1 MNIKSAVLTTL
12 AADRPY
18 GESAPIEIRELVL
31 DAPGEHEVLVRIE
44 AAGLCHSDLS
54 VVNGDRVR
62 PLPMALG
69 HEAAGVVHAIGTGV
83 TGLEI
88 GDHVVMVYVPSCGEC
103 SYCREGQP
111 ALCERGA
118 DSNGKGELL
127 GGGRRLHTCGGEA
140 VNHHLGV
147 SAFAEYAVVDASSA
161 VRVDNRVPFDV
172 AALFGCAMATGYG
185 SVMRTAEV
193 RRGDSVVIVGAGG
206 VGLAAVIAAV
216 AAEASSVIVVDPVET
231 KHARAIELGATL
243 AITPEAA
250 SEVVTHEL
258 GGGADWVFEAVGSAR
273 VMEHAFA
280 LTRRGGTT
288 VFIGLPHPSAE
299 LHLPALAII
308 AESRTLKGSYMGSS
322 RPHEDIPAMAEL
334 WLAGRLPVERLIS
347 AHRPLAEINDAL
359 ESLADGT
366 ALRQIILPNPAGGV
380 ALPLED

>member
-1 MNIKSAVLTTL
+1 MITTSAVLK
-12 AADRPY
+12 AFGENRPY
-18 GESAPIEIRELVL
+18 DESAPIEIQELVL

-69 HEAAGVVHAIGTGV
+69 HEAAGVVHAVGPGV
-83 TGLEI
+83 TDLAA
-88 GDHVVMVYVPSCGEC
+88 GDHVVTVYVPSCGEC
-103 SYCREGQP
+103 SYCGEGQP

-118 DSNGKGELL
+118 NSNGKGELL
-127 GGGRRLHTCGGEA
+127 GGGRRLHTHDGEY

-161 VRVDNRVPFDV
+161 VRIDKRVPFDV

-185 SVMRTAEV
+185 SVMRTANV
-193 RRGDSVVIVGAGG
+193 KRGDTVVIVGAGG

-216 AAEASSVIVVDPVET
+216 AAEASAVIVVDPVEA
-231 KHARAIELGATL
+231 KHSRAIELGATL
-243 AITPEAA
+243 AITPDVAA
-250 SEVVTHEL
+250 EVVQDKFD
-258 GGGADWVFEAVGSAR
+258 GGADWVFEAVGSAR
-273 VMEHAFA
+273 VMEQAFT

-299 LHLPALAII
+299 LQLPALPII

-322 RPHEDIPAMAEL
+322 RPHEDVPAMAEL
-334 WLAGRLPVERLIS
+334 WLEGRLPVERLIS
-347 AHRPLAEINDAL
+347 AHRPLEEINDAL

-366 ALRQIILPNPAGGV
+366 ALRQIIHPNTNGAAQPV
-380 ALPLED
+380 ED

>member
-1 MNIKSAVLTTL
+1 MITTSAVLK
-12 AADRPY
+12 AFGENRPY
-18 GESAPIEIRELVL
+18 DESAPIEIQELVL

-69 HEAAGVVHAIGTGV
+69 HEAAGVVHTVGPGV
-83 TGLEI
+83 TDLEA

-103 SYCREGQP
+103 SYCGEGQP

-118 DSNGKGELL
+118 NSNGKGELL
-127 GGGRRLHTCGGEA
+127 GGGRRLRTHDGED

-161 VRVDNRVPFDV
+161 VRIDKRVPFDV

-185 SVMRTAEV
+185 SVMRTANV
-193 RRGDSVVIVGAGG
+193 KRGDTVVIVGAGG

-216 AAEASSVIVVDPVET
+216 ATEASAVIVVDPVEA
-231 KHARAIELGATL
+231 KHSRAIELGATL
-243 AITPEAA
+243 AITPDVAA
-250 SEVVTHEL
+250 EVVKDKFD
-258 GGGADWVFEAVGSAR
+258 GGADWVFEAVGSAR
-273 VMEHAFA
+273 VMEQAFT

-299 LHLPALAII
+299 LHLPALPII

-334 WLAGRLPVERLIS
+334 WLEGRLPVERLIS
-347 AHRPLAEINDAL
+347 AHRPLEEINDAL
-359 ESLADGT
+359 ESLAEGT
-366 ALRQIILPNPAGGV
+366 ALRQIIHPNTDGAAQPV
-380 ALPLED
+380 ED